1 MIINMCEPTVCL
13 FIFRYFWETAKAYPK
28 SLQKKLLLF
37 ATGSDRIPIGGMG
50 EMTFKI
56 IRVETSSSM

>member
-1 MIINMCEPTVCL
+1 MIDSL
-13 FIFRYFWETAKAYPK
+13 KFLRYFWEVVKAFPVA
-28 SLQKKLLLF
+28 LQKKLMLF

-56 IRVETSSSM
+56 VKVNASTSM